1 MGHDWRRA
9 RLPDLCRPGLSILFV
24 GINPGRASAVSG
36 HHFAGP
42 QNTFWRLLFD
52 SGLTPR
58 LLRPE
63 EDVILPDL
71 GIGITNLVGRPSPG
85 EDDLAP
91 GEFAQ
96 GGRRLRALVRRL
108 RPRVLALLGKR
119 VATAYVGTG
128 AGTTLA
134 WGPLAGPGRPGP
146 TRVLVLPNPSSRSRV
161 PYETRLDAFRAV
173 AAARGEPPP

>member
-1 MGHDWRRA
+1 MGDDWHGA
-9 RLPDLCRPGLSILFV
+9 RLPDLLRPGLGILFV

-42 QNTFWRLLFD
+42 QNAFWRLLFD

-58 LLRPE
+58 LLRPD
-63 EDVILPDL
+63 EDVTLPDL
-71 GIGITNLVGRPSPG
+71 GIGIANLVGRPSHG

-91 GEFAQ
+91 GEFAR

-119 VATAYVGTG
+119 VATAYLGRG
-128 AGTTLA
+128 SGLALA

-146 TRVLVLPNPSSRSRV
+146 TRVLLLPNPSSRSRV

-173 AAARGEPPP
+173 VAAAGERP